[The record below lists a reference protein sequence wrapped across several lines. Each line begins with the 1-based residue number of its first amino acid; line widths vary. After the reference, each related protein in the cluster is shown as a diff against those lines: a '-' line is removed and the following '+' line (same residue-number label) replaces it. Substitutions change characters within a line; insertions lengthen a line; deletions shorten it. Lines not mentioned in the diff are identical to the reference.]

1 MVHVCIVCLCKENV
15 GTAALN
21 GISPAGIIC
30 CSDCTVTKLL

>member
-1 MVHVCIVCLCKENV
+1 MCVLCVLSKENV

-30 CSDCTVTKLL
+30 CSDCIVTNN